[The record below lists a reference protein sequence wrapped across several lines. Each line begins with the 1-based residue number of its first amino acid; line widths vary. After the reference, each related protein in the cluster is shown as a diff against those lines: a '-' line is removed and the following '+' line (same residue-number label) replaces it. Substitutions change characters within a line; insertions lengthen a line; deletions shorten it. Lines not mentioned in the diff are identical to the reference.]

1 MFIDVFFILQ
11 YGTTALVWACRKGT
25 VDIVDSLLKAGANV
39 DTAGMVIL
47 FCIFVVLR
55 YCMCSLIKYLTNQ
68 LSDNKSQCSL

>member
-1 MFIDVFFILQ
+1 VFDQIVSLTANVYYCSFLLQ

-47 FCIFVVLR
+47 FCIFVVL
-55 YCMCSLIKYLTNQ
+55 
-68 LSDNKSQCSL
+68 